1 MVTYPPGPQ
10 KCTGST
16 SLFQYISTLNPP
28 REGARGG
35 FHFADEQSVPG
46 AKHSFPLNSEG
57 NLGVI
62 APHKSLKS
70 FA

>member
-1 MVTYPPGPQ
+1 MVTYPPGAQ

-16 SLFQYISTLNPP
+16 SLFPYISTLNPP

-35 FHFADEQSVPG
+35 FHFAAARKFPG
-46 AKHSFPLNSEG
+46 AKHSFPLNMDG